1 MPLPPACRGDGPD
14 PALRRPDDDL

>member
-14 PALRRPDDDL
+14 PALRRPDDGL